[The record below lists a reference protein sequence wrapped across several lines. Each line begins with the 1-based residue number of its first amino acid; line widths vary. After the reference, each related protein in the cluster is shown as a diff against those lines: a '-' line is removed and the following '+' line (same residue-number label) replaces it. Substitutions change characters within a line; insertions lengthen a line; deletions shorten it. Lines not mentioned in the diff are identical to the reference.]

1 MAGDRAI
8 VGVVSEDERALR
20 ARLAALE
27 AEVQAESRA
36 KAALA
41 PRPAAP
47 AAKRAPA
54 PDPDT
59 QLGLRDSDGDDAL
72 EDLASPAKRPT
83 RSRQRGR
90 GDDVVDALALARRA
104 ADVKEELTRPRE
116 ASDKSWLASGLL
128 SLFLGPVGWLY
139 AGSFREA
146 APAALAWLLVGGLA
160 FNIIPAILLMP
171 VLAVMMPLSGIA
183 GVVYALTYNR
193 HGERQRLFDKDRSG
207 GKKALPRPDDD

>member
-8 VGVVSEDERALR
+8 VAFVSEDERALR
-20 ARLAALE
+20 ARFAALE

-36 KAALA
+36 KAA
-41 PRPAAP
+41 PVRPP
-47 AAKRAPA
+47 VGKRAPA
-54 PDPDT
+54 PDPDAR
-59 QLGLRDSDGDDAL
+59 LGASREEDDDDGL

-83 RSRQRGR
+83 RSRARDR
-90 GDDVVDALALARRA
+90 GDDVASALALARRA
-104 ADVKEELTRPRE
+104 ADVKEELTRPRA
-116 ASDKSWLASGLL
+116 ASDKSWLASGAL

-160 FNIIPAILLMP
+160 FNIIPAVLLLP
-171 VLAVMMPLSGIA
+171 VLAVLMPLSGIA

-207 GKKALPRPDDD
+207 SGKKALPRPDDD

>member
-8 VGVVSEDERALR
+8 VAVVSEDERALR

-36 KAALA
+36 KAAAA
-41 PRPAAP
+41 PRPVP
-47 AAKRAPA
+47 VAKRAPA
-54 PDPDT
+54 PDPDA
-59 QLGLRDSDGDDAL
+59 QLGLLDDGDGL
-72 EDLASPAKRPT
+72 EDLATPAKRPT

-90 GDDVVDALALARRA
+90 GDDMVDALALARRA
-104 ADVKEELTRPRE
+104 ADVKDELTRPRE
-116 ASDKSWLASGLL
+116 ASDKSWLASGAL

-160 FNIIPAILLMP
+160 FNIIPAILLLP
-171 VLAVMMPLSGIA
+171 VLAVLMPLSGIA

-207 GKKALPRPDDD
+207 SGKKALPRPDDD

>member
-8 VGVVSEDERALR
+8 VAVVSEDERALR

-27 AEVQAESRA
+27 AEVKAESRA
-36 KAALA
+36 KAVAA
-41 PRPAAP
+41 PRPAP
-47 AAKRAPA
+47 AGTRAPA
-54 PDPDT
+54 PDPDA
-59 QLGLRDSDGDDAL
+59 QLGAPRDDLDDEL
-72 EDLASPAKRPT
+72 EDLAAPAKRPT
-83 RSRQRGR
+83 RSRGRGR

-104 ADVKEELTRPRE
+104 ADVKEELTRPRA
-116 ASDKSWLASGLL
+116 ASDKSWLASGAL

-171 VLAVMMPLSGIA
+171 VLAVLMPLSGIA

-207 GKKALPRPDDD
+207 SGKKALPRPDDD

>member
-8 VGVVSEDERALR
+8 VAVVSEDERALR

-27 AEVQAESRA
+27 AEVKAETKA
-36 KAALA
+36 KAPPA
-41 PRPAAP
+41 PRPVP

-59 QLGLRDSDGDDAL
+59 QLGLLDSDGDDAL
-72 EDLASPAKRPT
+72 EDLATPAKRPT

-207 GKKALPRPDDD
+207 SKKALPRPDDD